1 MAVDL
6 VITGNL
12 NWDTN
17 LFVKELPK
25 PGHEIIVERIDKG
38 PGGKGGNVAVAA
50 ARILGSKRVGLLAC
64 VGADDIG
71 KKHLSILREEGV
83 DISAIQMLKHFN
95 SGQAYIM
102 VDEKGRNMI
111 GTHFGANG
119 GLRDEH
125 ITSRPTQVMLASAG
139 TIVIID
145 PPRQVVGKL
154 FAEARRLRRRIIWH
168 PGVLTKYGISE
179 FERDMRDLDYLVMNE
194 HEARQFIGARKLAD
208 SLSAISKVASKARIL
223 VTLGNKGSTIYSA
236 GKLERQ
242 GKISVDKLGRKIINT
257 TGSGDAF
264 VGAFAA
270 YKVMGLS
277 DTEAFRYANLA
288 GALKACRA
296 ETRGSPTGKELEKAY
311 SQYWRENT

>member
-1 MAVDL
+1 M
-6 VITGNL
+6 ITGNL

-25 PGHEIIVERIDKG
+25 PGHEIIVEKIDQC
-38 PGGKGGNVAVAA
+38 PGGKGGNVAVAS

-71 KKHLSILREEGV
+71 KKHMSILREEGV
-83 DISAIQMLKHFN
+83 DISAVQMLREFN
-95 SGQAYIM
+95 SGQAYII
-102 VDEKGRNMI
+102 VDGKGRNMI
-111 GTHFGANG
+111 GTHFGANA

-125 ITSRPTQVMLASAG
+125 ITASPTQVMLASAG
-139 TIVIID
+139 TMVVID
-145 PPRQVVGKL
+145 PPRQVVAKL
-154 FAEARRLRRRIIWH
+154 LAEARRLRRRIIWH

-179 FERDMRDLDYLVMNE
+179 FERDIRDLDYLVMNE
-194 HEARQFIGARKLAD
+194 HEARQFTGARRFAD
-208 SLSAISKVASKARIL
+208 SLSAIAKVAPKARIL
-223 VTLGNKGSTIYSA
+223 VTLGNKGSVLYSG

-242 GKISVDKLGRKIINT
+242 GKISVDKLGRKIVNT

-296 ETRGSPTGKELEKAY
+296 ETRGSPTGKELQKAY
-311 SQYWRENT
+311 SQYWREKA